1 MPTINDKRELSI
13 YLVLGIVVGV
23 YCSHAFGIKPLAKN
37 YHTIKPELQFW
48 YTQTTTSNW
57 YSYELASGDEGG
69 VITRAPSSWDFFVE
83 LVIFL
88 SGSLA
93 LIRTETVRSNSRN
106 VVLILKSFGSSLC
119 LICAGIILA
128 SLNSSSTVVP
138 ANSLL
143 VWLGVLSFLG
153 RLLLFLPLRKTSYL
167 VPVGLL
173 FLGVHWTT
181 VQYGF
186 GDASPVL
193 RTEEGVSVEEDVE
206 IPKKSVWQNESGVLQ
221 RMSEVVGSV
230 MPMSVRSSGLTTD
243 YANYSEMNLIAYA
256 GLYVLG
262 MAAGCI
268 VFTAS
273 STGWISLQLIS
284 LSLLLVCLSV
294 GLLFCGLPAVPRLA
308 SATHTLLAG
317 AVGSSLVTCSVI
329 LLAVKSGQK
338 FCLPLIAMGAGSA
351 LLYLLER
358 AFGVAFRT
366 EVDKHL
372 EPLFEPIFGD
382 LWLKWEPI
390 VFYNIVFLF
399 FAAFCIYL
407 YRKKIGFSF

>member
-1 MPTINDKRELSI
+1 MTMVNDNRALSI
-13 YLVLGIVVGV
+13 YLVLGIVVSV
-23 YCSHAFGIKPLAKN
+23 YCSHAFGLKPLAKN
-37 YHTIKPELQFW
+37 YHAIKPELQFW
-48 YTQTTTSNW
+48 HTQTTTSNW
-57 YSYELASGDEGG
+57 YGYELSSGVEGA
-69 VITRAPSSWDFFVE
+69 VITRLPTSWDFFVE

-93 LIRTETVRSNSRN
+93 FIRSETVRSNSRN
-106 VVLILKSFGSSLC
+106 IVLILKSFGSSLC

-143 VWLGVLSFLG
+143 VWLGVLSFVG

-167 VPVGLL
+167 VPVALV
-173 FLGVHWTT
+173 FLGLHWMT

-186 GDASPVL
+186 GEADPVV
-193 RTEEGVSVEEDVE
+193 RTEEVVLVEPDDEM
-206 IPKKSVWQNESGVLQ
+206 PKKSVWQNDSGVLERVSQ
-221 RMSEVVGSV
+221 AFGSV

-243 YANYSEMNLIAYA
+243 YSNYSEINLIAYT

-268 VFTAS
+268 IFTAS
-273 STGWISLQLIS
+273 STGGISLQLIS

-294 GLLFCGLPAVPRLA
+294 GLLFCGLPSVPRLA

-317 AVGSSLVTCSVI
+317 GIGYLLLTFSVL
-329 LLAVKSGQK
+329 LLAARSGRK
-338 FCLPLIAMGAGSA
+338 LCSPIIAMGAGSA

-358 AFGVAFRT
+358 SFGVPFRT

-372 EPLFEPIFGD
+372 EPLLEPIFAD
-382 LWLKWEPI
+382 LWLNWEPI
-390 VFYNIVFLF
+390 VFYNIVFVIF
-399 FAAFCIYL
+399 VAICIYL
-407 YRKKIGFSF
+407 HRKRVGFSF